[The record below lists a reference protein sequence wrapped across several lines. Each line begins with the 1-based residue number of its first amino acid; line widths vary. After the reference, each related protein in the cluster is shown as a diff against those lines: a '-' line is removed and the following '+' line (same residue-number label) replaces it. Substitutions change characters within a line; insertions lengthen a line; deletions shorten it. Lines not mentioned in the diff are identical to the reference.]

1 MKKMREAVKAP
12 LLMLVIYI
20 LLAASSSLTWLWG
33 KDEQTAFASAMV
45 LQILIF
51 VLPTLFYCKLTG
63 LSLTKK
69 LSLRMFAPGKAVLI
83 IGLLGVM
90 LFGSLTVSLLWSTVV
105 GVVADGSVSASS
117 AADSITS
124 MNPVYVILTFCIV
137 PAVCEEFVFRGVML
151 SEYVSYGPCAAIIIT
166 SVLFAMA
173 HFSFD
178 ELPARI
184 FCGVVLAASVYMV
197 KSLYASV
204 ILHLANNIMS
214 VYLLPYIKRV
224 VLQPRG
230 VLFSVFI
237 VTTLFLAFAVV
248 VFREAEGVYFE
259 YAYDPDFE
267 ASSGMSGKA
276 PGKKN
281 SAVSAFFSPTLII
294 CVLFFVIAALV

>member
-173 HFSFD
+173 HFSFA

-267 ASSGMSGKA
+267 ASGMSGKA

-281 SAVSAFFSPTLII
+281 SAVGAFFSPTLII
-294 CVLFFVIAALV
+294 CVLFFVIAAIV